1 MKDPPHPVSRTP
13 TTLRSRRL
21 ADSPLHEEAPVGLP
35 VNGSSSGGS
44 GDSDSSGSARSDTP
58 AGGPHLQRST
68 RRFFRGERGRYS
80 RTAAQDLP
88 PPSGPRVRDSRTR
101 LPGSLRPGAPR
112 WQDAGSGRSLLT
124 SHWPRPAAGS
134 GSASPVGGASC
145 RAGGSP
151 VRAAGEECYGERRDF
166 CGEEGA
172 GSNPQLHRTGRRE
185 PSASSRLFFFLDLA
199 GPLD

>member
-21 ADSPLHEEAPVGLP
+21 ADSPLHEGAPVGLP

-88 PPSGPRVRDSRTR
+88 PPSGPRVRDSRRR
-101 LPGSLRPGAPR
+101 LPGSLRPGGAPPAGR
-112 WQDAGSGRSLLT
+112 RKWSQPADVSLAPAGSGLRKCLPCGRGELQGRSV
-124 SHWPRPAAGS
+124 SRRCG
-134 GSASPVGGASC
+134 
-145 RAGGSP
+145 GGS
-151 VRAAGEECYGERRDF
+151 VL
-166 CGEEGA
+166 
-172 GSNPQLHRTGRRE
+172 QRRE
-185 PSASSRLFFFLDLA
+185 GFLRR
-199 GPLD
+199 GRSGE